1 LNRRHPQAVVPVA
14 ALLFSLAAAV
24 APAAGSEPA
33 PAPLPEG
40 VLAVVDGTPITVE
53 EFRLEMERRG
63 GSQPGT
69 YASAEQ
75 RRALLLELVRSRSLA
90 AAARAEGVDRQPAF
104 VATVERLLGAQ
115 YLQEHL
121 EPELEAITVD
131 DEEVAAYYEAHRG
144 EFLVPARVRAAWLLV
159 EVARKA
165 GAEERERL
173 RRRAAEARAA
183 AEALGPEV
191 RNLGEVALKYSD
203 DPSTRYTGGEL
214 GWLYEEQAQ
223 SYRWGPELVR
233 RAFEMSRPGELSP
246 VLEHDAGYYLLK
258 LVERESAAPA
268 PLAKMR
274 GGIRSRLLKE
284 KTEAVRTRFF
294 QRLFGQLSIVA
305 DPARVDAIA
314 PLAPTE
320 KPPLAPPPLPGG

>member
-1 LNRRHPQAVVPVA
+1 MNRRQTQAPVPVL
-14 ALLFSLAAAV
+14 ALLLSALVGAAAV
-24 APAAGSEPA
+24 AGAQPP

-40 VLAVVDGTPITVE
+40 VLAVVDGTPITADD
-53 EFRLEMERRG
+53 FRREMERRG
-63 GSQPGT
+63 GAQPGT
-69 YASAEQ
+69 YATAEQ
-75 RRALLLELVRSRSLA
+75 RRALLLEIVRARSLA
-90 AAARAEGVDRQPAF
+90 AAARAAGVDQRPEF

-115 YLQEHL
+115 YLREHL
-121 EPELEAITVD
+121 EPELEAVTVG
-131 DEEVAAYYEAHRG
+131 DEEIAAYYEAHRG

-173 RRRAAEARAA
+173 RRRAEEARAA
-183 AEALGPEV
+183 AEALGPQV

-203 DPSTRYTGGEL
+203 DPATRYTGGEL
-214 GWLYEEQAQ
+214 GWLHEEQAQ
-223 SYRWGPELVR
+223 GYRWGPELIR
-233 RAFEMSRPGELSP
+233 RAFEMSRPGELSS
-246 VLEHDAGYYLLK
+246 VLEHDAGFYVLK

-294 QRLFGQLSIVA
+294 QRLFGQLTIVA
-305 DPARVDAIA
+305 DPARVDSIA